1 LVATAALVASFVRW
15 HVQGSA
21 NVYTAFAKRF
31 YVLDRD
37 LGWRV
42 SSAHPIWLGLDVC
55 TALVIV
61 GLALAFTAIVIRR
74 HERWRWLRVGSWLV
88 ATACVGIPIAA
99 LASGLRPVGARDTL
113 PATAAVL
120 VEDGIEGSLDAPPG
134 TYAVVTHDGTAV
146 TAHLSAGGEGFDA
159 RFGDITGSWHGNP
172 RDLREPLRVE
182 MSVAASS
189 VDTGVG
195 ERSKHA
201 RERYLH
207 ADQFPRITIT
217 LDRVAAVRKNGPNEV
232 AFRATGTAALIGKTH
247 AIEVTGTVAK
257 LAPIALQRL
266 GLSGDVLLVHA
277 GFSLPI
283 ADTAL
288 APKAHDFDGD
298 RIPIQAS
305 LVLRRTDD

>member
-1 LVATAALVASFVRW
+1 
-15 HVQGSA
+15 
-21 NVYTAFAKRF
+21 
-31 YVLDRD
+31 
-37 LGWRV
+37 
-42 SSAHPIWLGLDVC
+42 
-55 TALVIV
+55 
-61 GLALAFTAIVIRR
+61 
-74 HERWRWLRVGSWLV
+74 
-88 ATACVGIPIAA
+88 
-99 LASGLRPVGARDTL
+99 
-113 PATAAVL
+113 
-120 VEDGIEGSLDAPPG
+120 
-134 TYAVVTHDGTAV
+134 
-146 TAHLSAGGEGFDA
+146 
-159 RFGDITGSWHGNP
+159 
-172 RDLREPLRVE
+172 